1 MAKGRLVRRHGVA
14 TRVAHWV
21 WAVAMFFL
29 LLSGLQIFNAHPALY
44 LGDQTGFEFDN
55 AVLRIGAVD
64 GRGVTE
70 VLGVSFDTTGFLG
83 GEQAFPAALTI
94 PSTRDLATGRVV
106 HFFFAWVFV
115 ATLAVW
121 LVAGLLSGHV
131 RRDLLPGLDD
141 LRRLPGD
148 FANHLRFRFHHGA
161 RYNPLQKLAYFS
173 VLFVAFPMMI
183 ATGLAMSPGM
193 NAALPWL
200 TDLLGGRQTA
210 RTLHFVFMALLVAFF
225 AVHMA
230 MILAAGPLNELRSIL
245 TGWYRADAPET
256 KEN

>member
-1 MAKGRLVRRHGVA
+1 MAQGRLVRRHGVA

-106 HFFFAWVFV
+106 HFFFAWVLV
-115 ATLAVW
+115 GSLVLWLLA
-121 LVAGLLSGHV
+121 GRV
-131 RRDLLPGLDD
+131 RALWPSSAD
-141 LRRLPGD
+141 LRGLPQD
-148 FANHLRFRFHHGA
+148 AVDHARLRFHRRERYGA
-161 RYNPLQKLAYFS
+161 LQKLAYAG
-173 VLFVAFPMMI
+173 VLFVALPLMV

-200 TDLLGGRQTA
+200 PEVLGGRQTA
-210 RTLHFVFMALLVAFF
+210 RTIHFVTMLALVGFF

-230 MILAAGPLNELRSIL
+230 MILLAGPINELRAMV
-245 TGWYRADAPET
+245 TGWYRLDEG
-256 KEN
+256 E

>member
-106 HFFFAWVFV
+106 HFFFAWVLV
-115 ATLAVW
+115 GSLVLWLLA
-121 LVAGLLSGHV
+121 GRV
-131 RRDLLPGLDD
+131 RALWPSSAD
-141 LRRLPGD
+141 LRGLPQD
-148 FANHLRFRFHHGA
+148 AVDHARLRFHRRERYGA
-161 RYNPLQKLAYFS
+161 LQKLAYAG
-173 VLFVAFPMMI
+173 VLFVALPLMV

-200 TDLLGGRQTA
+200 PEVLGGRQTA
-210 RTLHFVFMALLVAFF
+210 RTIHFVTMLALVAFF

-230 MILAAGPLNELRSIL
+230 MILLAGPINELRAMV
-245 TGWYRADAPET
+245 TGWYRLDEG
-256 KEN
+256 E

>member
-1 MAKGRLVRRHGVA
+1 MAQGRLVRRHGVA

-55 AVLRIGAVD
+55 AVLRIGVVD

-106 HFFFAWVFV
+106 HFFFAWVLV
-115 ATLAVW
+115 GSLVLWLLA
-121 LVAGLLSGHV
+121 GRV
-131 RRDLLPGLDD
+131 RALWPSSAD
-141 LRRLPGD
+141 LRGLPQD
-148 FANHLRFRFHHGA
+148 AVDHARLRFHRRERYGA
-161 RYNPLQKLAYFS
+161 LQKLAYAG
-173 VLFVAFPMMI
+173 VLFVALPLMV

-200 TDLLGGRQTA
+200 PEVLGGRQTA
-210 RTLHFVFMALLVAFF
+210 RTIHFVTMLALVGFF

-230 MILAAGPLNELRSIL
+230 MILLAGPINELRAMV
-245 TGWYRADAPET
+245 TGWYRLDEG
-256 KEN
+256 E

>member
-1 MAKGRLVRRHGVA
+1 MAQGRLVRRHGVA

-106 HFFFAWVFV
+106 HFFFAWVLV
-115 ATLAVW
+115 GSLVLWLLA
-121 LVAGLLSGHV
+121 GRV
-131 RRDLLPGLDD
+131 RALWPSSAD
-141 LRRLPGD
+141 LRGLPQD
-148 FANHLRFRFHHGA
+148 AVDHARLRFHRRERYGA
-161 RYNPLQKLAYFS
+161 LQKLAYAG
-173 VLFVAFPMMI
+173 VLFVALPLMVV
-183 ATGLAMSPGM
+183 TGLAMSPGM

-200 TDLLGGRQTA
+200 PEVLGGRQTA
-210 RTLHFVFMALLVAFF
+210 RTIHFVTMLALVGFF

-230 MILAAGPLNELRSIL
+230 MILLAGPINELRAMV
-245 TGWYRADAPET
+245 TGWYRLDEG
-256 KEN
+256 E